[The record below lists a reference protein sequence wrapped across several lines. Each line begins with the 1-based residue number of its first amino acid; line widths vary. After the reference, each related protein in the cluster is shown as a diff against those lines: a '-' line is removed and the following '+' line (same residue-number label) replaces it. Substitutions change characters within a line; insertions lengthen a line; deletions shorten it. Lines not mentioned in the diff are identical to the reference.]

1 MLNSNKTMRFYQKK
15 SFKIS
20 MLILVLLI
28 VGGGIF
34 VWKTDRVLTQV
45 SGGGILGS
53 LSHVI
58 PGARN
63 ELKGE
68 TDGRINIAILGMR
81 GANLPGGG
89 TLADSI
95 MVVSIIPK
103 ENKVSM
109 ISIPRDLYVTVPGTN
124 DKQKINA
131 VHAYGEENGQKKG
144 LENMKIV
151 IGEVLGLPIHYA
163 ASINFTGFKQLVDA
177 IGGVAITLDKP
188 FDEAMQF
195 NEEHVC
201 DSFFTIKTGNWENKI
216 VKSHETNALG
226 VSVVV
231 KRKIPKYPLCTA
243 PKDMLE
249 CGGEFKLP
257 AGKQTLNGEQA
268 LCYVRSRKTSSD
280 FERAKRQQQ
289 VIQLVKE
296 KMLSVGTLTDFSK
309 INGMFNSL
317 GDNVRTDM
325 QLWEMQKFYD
335 LYKTIPEAQIYQR
348 VLENSEEGFLYNPE
362 MGVAGYILL
371 PIGDNYNR
379 IHEMARNIFTI
390 APQSDIKPK

>member
-151 IGEVLGLPIHYA
+151 IGE
-163 ASINFTGFKQLVDA
+163 
-177 IGGVAITLDKP
+177 
-188 FDEAMQF
+188 
-195 NEEHVC
+195 
-201 DSFFTIKTGNWENKI
+201 
-216 VKSHETNALG
+216 
-226 VSVVV
+226 
-231 KRKIPKYPLCTA
+231 
-243 PKDMLE
+243 
-249 CGGEFKLP
+249 
-257 AGKQTLNGEQA
+257 GK
-268 LCYVRSRKTSSD
+268 V
-280 FERAKRQQQ
+280 
-289 VIQLVKE
+289 
-296 KMLSVGTLTDFSK
+296 
-309 INGMFNSL
+309 
-317 GDNVRTDM
+317 
-325 QLWEMQKFYD
+325 
-335 LYKTIPEAQIYQR
+335 
-348 VLENSEEGFLYNPE
+348 
-362 MGVAGYILL
+362 
-371 PIGDNYNR
+371 
-379 IHEMARNIFTI
+379 
-390 APQSDIKPK
+390 